1 MSAEEADT
9 PTVEGTR
16 VGNYLL
22 GKRLAA
28 GGMAELFSAEP
39 LEGRHFDTPIV
50 VKRML
55 PRLAHNPAFVAMF
68 INEARISTGL
78 DHGSI
83 VRVYDFEATEHGLC
97 LVMELIDGPDLLAV
111 LKRLAK
117 QRSAMPEELA
127 VYVAYHT
134 LEALDY
140 AHSASADGRRLNIIH
155 RDVSPSNILLSRRGH
170 VKLADFGIARAA
182 EGQKEKTE
190 GTLKGKYGYMSPEQ
204 IEGKPLDPRSDVF
217 SMGIVL
223 AEMLTGRRLFTAP
236 GNLELLLMVRR
247 ADLRRLDK
255 YRDHLPAELDAIVR
269 KALARDRDQR
279 FASAAEFR
287 DVLADWLAN
296 SPRRAGADRLTRFIR
311 ALEERGGDLVKW
323 SRPGRS
329 DASTT
334 MSGTDTK
341 MARIKVDEAAQIG
354 LELFTAEPTPT
365 VAVPAENE
373 LTLQPFDAIS
383 LREQTPPP
391 EMTALIEEIP
401 EEGSLDRIQLI
412 DVLCQVGSFRRS
424 GLLEVKRGPR
434 AKQAYFKDGQPEFVR
449 SNVPEDRFGQF
460 LVRKG
465 HITDKQLTKVLALLP
480 HFGGRI
486 GQTLVGLG
494 LLEPVDAVRLLAQ
507 QVEHKLVHACSWRS
521 GTYCFR
527 DGVANPWPALAL
539 DLSTLTIAGHS
550 VHTIRRPVI
559 EAWERRA
566 GKSRPAADMA
576 GATQFGFDAEMLN
589 TLEALSGER
598 ELSAVATAVAAWVGR
613 DRFLA
618 TTYLLWRCGL
628 LAGC

>member
-1 MSAEEADT
+1 LSAEDT
-9 PTVEGTR
+9 PTTVEGTR

-39 LEGRHFDTPIV
+39 VEGRHFDTPIV

-55 PRLAHNPAFVAMF
+55 PKLASDPAFVAMF
-68 INEARISTGL
+68 INEARISARL

-117 QRSAMPEELA
+117 QRAAMPEELA

-140 AHSASADGRRLNIIH
+140 AHSASAEGRGLNIIH

-182 EGQKEKTE
+182 EGQKENLE
-190 GTLKGKYGYMSPEQ
+190 GNLKGKYGYMSPEQ

-247 ADLRRLDK
+247 ADLKRLDE
-255 YRDHLPAELDAIVR
+255 YHDYIPVELDAIVR
-269 KALARDRDQR
+269 KALARDRAQR

-287 DVLADWLAN
+287 DALADWLSN
-296 SPRRAGADRLTRFIR
+296 SNKRAGADKLTRFIR

-334 MSGTDTK
+334 MSGTDTR
-341 MARIKVDEAAQIG
+341 MTRLQVDEAAQIG
-354 LELFTAEPTPT
+354 LELFSAEPTPT
-365 VAVPAENE
+365 AEVPSDG

-391 EMTALIEEIP
+391 EALTALVDEIP
-401 EEGSLDRIQLI
+401 EDGSLDRIQLV
-412 DVLCQVGSFRRS
+412 DVLCQIGSYQRS

-434 AKQAYFKDGQPEFVR
+434 VKQAYFADGQPEFVR

-465 HITDKQLTKVLALLP
+465 HITEKQLTKVLSLLP

-494 LLEPVDAVRLLAQ
+494 LLEPVDAVRLLAD
-507 QVEHKLVHACSWRS
+507 QVEYKLVHACSWRS
-521 GTYCFR
+521 GSYTFR
-527 DGVANPWPALAL
+527 DGVANPWPALTL
-539 DLSTLTIAGHS
+539 ELNTLTIAGHS
-550 VHTIRRPVI
+550 VHTIRRPVL
-559 EAWERRA
+559 EAWEHRA
-566 GKSRPAADMA
+566 GTSQPAVDLA
-576 GATQFGFDAEMLN
+576 GAEQFGFDAELRN
-589 TLEALSGER
+589 ALEALSGER

-613 DRFLA
+613 ERFLG